1 MHPLKPEKV
10 RVVFDYEAQ
19 FAQTSLKQQ
28 LLQGPDLTN
37 RIVGVLS
44 RFRQETVGLIAEIQS
59 MFHKVRVEPKDC
71 DALRFLWWPGGDLS
85 AELVEYRMVKHVFGV
100 TSSPS
105 MVNVCLKKTAM
116 MEEEQNTYIAN
127 VINRNMY
134 VYDLMKS
141 TETAADAISL
151 ANEVS
156 EQLSKGG
163 FHLTKWCSNDRR
175 VIVAIP
181 ESESTKTVVNLELE
195 QLPTQS
201 ALGMKWNIEDDKF
214 AWEISD

>member
-1 MHPLKPEKV
+1 MN
-10 RVVFDYEAQ
+10 
-19 FAQTSLKQQ
+19 QQ

-44 RFRQETVGLIAEIQS
+44 RFRQETVGLVADIQS
-59 MFHKVRVEPKDC
+59 MFHQVRVEPRDS
-71 DALRFLWWPGGDLS
+71 DALRFLWWEGGELS
-85 AELVEYRMVKHVFGV
+85 AELVEYRMVKHIFGA

-105 MVNVCLKKTAM
+105 VVNFCLKKTAEM
-116 MEEEQNTYIAN
+116 DGGQNSEVAS

-134 VYDLMKS
+134 VDDLMKS
-141 TETAADAISL
+141 TETVTDAIVL
-151 ANEVS
+151 ANKVR

-175 VIVAIP
+175 VIAAIP
-181 ESESTKTVVNLELE
+181 ESERAKTVVSLELE

-201 ALGMKWNIEDDKF
+201 ALGMK
-214 AWEISD
+214 